1 MEPTGKH
8 TASLYSAPA
17 ARGDLPTILSLAVET
32 DTPLGGWSS
41 MRVLLY
47 FARAYPWQSL
57 TVLLCLMLTAVVE
70 ALGLSAV
77 LPVLNVAVQSGEAA
91 GPPSGFEAEVLGV
104 LGRLGVPR
112 ELLPLVLVMI
122 GAFCVKALLLLVAKQ
137 RVGYTVAHVATDLR
151 LRLLRALLGTSWS
164 YYTRQPVGL
173 AANAMATEASRGA
186 QSYYFL
192 SLILTYAMQATIA
205 IGLALAVS
213 WQVTLASGAAALVSI
228 AGLNV
233 FVRMSGRAG
242 RRQTEL
248 LKSLLS
254 RLTDVLQAVKLL
266 KATAREGFVGPLLE
280 ADTRRLNTA
289 LRKQVLS
296 KEALL
301 ALQEPILVTFCGLG
315 LLVGRL
321 ALGMPASEVI
331 FLIMLFART
340 LSSVNKTQRKYQQM
354 ITVDSAL
361 WSLRDMIDAAE
372 REREHSEGTREPT
385 LKKELTLTDVSLE
398 YDGRRVLEGV
408 SIEIPAGGITAFVG
422 ASGAG
427 KTTLVDLITGL
438 CVPQRGVVAIDGVPL
453 PELDLRRWR
462 EMIGYVPQET
472 LLLNDSVRR
481 NVTLGDPSLSDA
493 DVERVLR
500 DAGIWEY
507 VCQLPGQLDASV
519 GERGALLSGGQRQR
533 IAIARALA
541 HRPDL
546 LLLDEATAALDS
558 ENEATVWSSV
568 AKLRGK
574 TTVVAISHQPALV
587 SVADRIYRIENQ
599 TARRVSASE
608 PAAAS
613 AKAVA

>member
-1 MEPTGKH
+1 
-8 TASLYSAPA
+8 
-17 ARGDLPTILSLAVET
+17 
-32 DTPLGGWSS
+32 
-41 MRVLLY
+41 MRVFLY
-47 FARAYPWQSL
+47 FVRAYPWQSL
-57 TVLLCLMLTAVVE
+57 IVLLCLLLTAVVE
-70 ALGLSAV
+70 TLGLGTV

-91 GPPSGFEAEVLGV
+91 GPPSGVEATVLGV

-112 ELLPLVLVMI
+112 ELLPLVLVLVC
-122 GAFCVKALLLLVAKQ
+122 AFGVKALLMLVAKQ

-164 YYTRQPVGL
+164 YYTRQPVGR

-186 QSYYFL
+186 HSYYHL
-192 SLILTYAMQATIA
+192 SLVLTYAIQAAIA
-205 IGLALAVS
+205 MSLALAVS
-213 WQVTLASGAAALVSI
+213 WQATLASGAAALISI
-228 AGLNV
+228 AILNV

-248 LKSLLS
+248 LKSPLG
-254 RLTDVLQAVKLL
+254 RLTDVLQAAKFL
-266 KATAREGFVGPLLE
+266 KATAREGLLEPLLE
-280 ADTRRLNTA
+280 DDTRRLNKA

-296 KEALL
+296 KEALQ

-315 LLVGRL
+315 LIGGQL
-321 ALGMPASEVI
+321 ALGMPASEVG
-331 FLIMLFART
+331 FLILLFART
-340 LSSVNKTQRKYQQM
+340 LSSINKTQRRYQQM
-354 ITVDSAL
+354 ITVESAL
-361 WSLRDMIDAAE
+361 WSLQDMIDAAE
-372 REREHSEGTREPT
+372 REGEHSEGTREPDLKQGLT
-385 LKKELTLTDVSLE
+385 LKDIGLE
-398 YDGRRVLEGV
+398 YDGRSVLEGV
-408 SIEIPAGGITAFVG
+408 SIEIPTGGITAIVG

-481 NVTLGDPSLSDA
+481 NVTLGDPSLTDA

-500 DAGIWEY
+500 DAGAWEY
-507 VCQLPGQLDASV
+507 VCQLPGRLDASV

-541 HRPDL
+541 HQPVL
-546 LLLDEATAALDS
+546 LLLDEATAALDP
-558 ENEATVWSSV
+558 ENEAAVWSTIV
-568 AKLRGK
+568 KLRGK

-587 SVADRIYRIENQ
+587 GVANRIYRIENQ
-599 TARRVSASE
+599 TARRVNASE

-613 AKAVA
+613 AEAVA

>member
-1 MEPTGKH
+1 
-8 TASLYSAPA
+8 
-17 ARGDLPTILSLAVET
+17 
-32 DTPLGGWSS
+32 
-41 MRVLLY
+41 MRIFLY

-57 TVLLCLMLTAVVE
+57 IVLLCLLLTAVVE
-70 ALGLSAV
+70 TLGLGAV
-77 LPVLNVAVQSGEAA
+77 LPVLNVAMQSGGAQEA
-91 GPPSGFEAEVLGV
+91 PSGVEATVLAV

-173 AANAMATEASRGA
+173 AANAMATEATRGA
-186 QSYYFL
+186 QSYYYL
-192 SLILTYAMQATIA
+192 SLILTYALQSAIA
-205 IGLALAVS
+205 LGLAVAMS
-213 WQVTLASGAAALVSI
+213 WQVTLASGAAALASI
-228 AGLNV
+228 ALLNV

-248 LKSLLS
+248 LKSLLG
-254 RLTDVLQAVKLL
+254 RLTDILQAVKFL
-266 KATAREGFVGPLLE
+266 KATARESLVGPLLE
-280 ADTRRLNTA
+280 DDTHRLKKA

-296 KEALL
+296 KEALQ

-315 LLVGRL
+315 LIVGRL
-321 ALGMPASEVI
+321 TLGMPASEVG
-331 FLIMLFART
+331 FLILLFART
-340 LSSVNKTQRKYQQM
+340 IASINKTQRKYLQM
-354 ITVDSAL
+354 VTVESAL
-361 WSLRDMIDAAE
+361 WSLQDMIDAAE
-372 REREHSEGTREPT
+372 REHEHSEGARQPT
-385 LKKELTLTDVSLE
+385 LKQGVALKDVGLE
-398 YDGRRVLEGV
+398 YDGRSVLEGV
-408 SIEIPAGGITAFVG
+408 SMEIPAGGITAIVG

-427 KTTLVDLITGL
+427 KTTLVDLLTGL
-438 CVPQRGVVAIDGVPL
+438 CIPQRGLVAIDGVSL

-481 NVTLGDPSLSDA
+481 NVTLGDPSLTDA
-493 DVERVLR
+493 DVERVLC
-500 DAGIWEY
+500 DAGAWED
-507 VCQLPGQLDASV
+507 VCQLPGGLDASV
-519 GERGALLSGGQRQR
+519 GERGGLLSGGQRQR

-541 HRPDL
+541 HGPDL
-546 LLLDEATAALDS
+546 LLLDEATAALDP
-558 ENEATVWSSV
+558 ENEAAVWATV

-587 SVADRIYRIENQ
+587 GVADRIYRIENQ

-608 PAAAS
+608 PAVAS
-613 AKAVA
+613 AEAVA

>member
-1 MEPTGKH
+1 
-8 TASLYSAPA
+8 
-17 ARGDLPTILSLAVET
+17 
-32 DTPLGGWSS
+32 
-41 MRVLLY
+41 MRVFLY

-57 TVLLCLMLTAVVE
+57 IVLVCLLLTAVME
-70 ALGLSAV
+70 TLGLGAV
-77 LPVLNVAVQSGEAA
+77 LPVLNAAIQSGEVAR
-91 GPPSGFEAEVLGV
+91 PPSGFEATVLGV

-122 GAFCVKALLLLVAKQ
+122 GAFGVKALLLLVAKQ

-186 QSYYFL
+186 HSYYYL
-192 SLILTYAMQATIA
+192 SLIFTYAIQAVIA
-205 IGLALAVS
+205 LSLALAVS
-213 WQVTLASGAAALVSI
+213 WQVTLVSSAAALVSI
-228 AGLNV
+228 ATLNA
-233 FVRMSGRAG
+233 FVRMSSRAG

-248 LKSLLS
+248 LKSLLG
-254 RLTDVLQAVKLL
+254 RLTDVLQAVKFL
-266 KATAREGFVGPLLE
+266 KATAREPLVGPLLE
-280 ADTRRLNTA
+280 DDTRRLKKA

-296 KEALL
+296 KEALQ
-301 ALQEPILVTFCGLG
+301 ALQEPILVIFCGLG
-315 LLVGRL
+315 LIVGRL
-321 ALGMPASEVI
+321 ALGMPASEVG
-331 FLIMLFART
+331 FLILLFART
-340 LSSVNKTQRKYQQM
+340 LSSINKTQRKYQQM
-354 ITVDSAL
+354 VTVDSAL
-361 WSLRDMIDAAE
+361 WSLQDMIDAAE
-372 REREHSEGTREPT
+372 REREHSEGTREPD
-385 LKKELTLTDVSLE
+385 LKHGLTLNDVGIE
-398 YDGRRVLEGV
+398 YDGRSVLEDV
-408 SIEIPAGGITAFVG
+408 SIEIPVGGVTAIVG
-422 ASGAG
+422 ASGTG

-481 NVTLGDPSLSDA
+481 NVTLGDPSLGDA
-493 DVERVLR
+493 EVERVLR
-500 DAGIWEY
+500 DAGAWEY

-541 HRPDL
+541 HGPSL
-546 LLLDEATAALDS
+546 LLLDEATAALDP
-558 ENEATVWSSV
+558 ENEAAVWSTV

-587 SVADRIYRIENQ
+587 GLADRIYRIENGA
-599 TARRVSASE
+599 ARRVSASE
-608 PAAAS
+608 SPTAS
-613 AKAVA
+613 AEAVA